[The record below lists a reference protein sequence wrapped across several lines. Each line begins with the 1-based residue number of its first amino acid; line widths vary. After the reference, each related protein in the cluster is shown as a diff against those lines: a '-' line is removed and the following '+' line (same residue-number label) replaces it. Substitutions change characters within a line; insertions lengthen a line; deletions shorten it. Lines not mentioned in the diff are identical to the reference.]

1 MLLIA
6 IFPLLFAIPPL
17 FPAPLNPLPNCTRRN
32 PEKRLFVKFQLSA
45 NIPFSTPPPSD
56 PSEPKTSKNDAKTQ
70 ITNTMQTNIYVT
82 TYKTTP
88 KTYPLLLLSYSS
100 PTPLFILGFFFKT

>member
-17 FPAPLNPLPNCTRRN
+17 FPAPLNPLPNRTRRN

-56 PSEPKTSKNDAKTQ
+56 PSEPKTSKNNAKIQ
-70 ITNTMQTNIYVT
+70 IPNTIQTNIYVT
-82 TYKTTP
+82 AYKTIP
-88 KTYPLLLLSYSS
+88 KTHPLLHLSYSS
-100 PTPLFILGFFFKT
+100 PTSLFILG